1 MMKGNLLSFNVLERL
16 GQRLVVVTS
25 CEFHLLKLLVYIAL
39 AWYSSRYCF

>member
-16 GQRLVVVTS
+16 RQRLLVVTS
-25 CEFHLLKLLVYIAL
+25 CEFHLIKFLVYSAL